1 MVDNSE
7 RIDKFLRKQMTP
19 EENNNFLNDLKNDAQ
34 LRKEAQMTALMIQEL
49 QERQAKE
56 DSEIIEDV
64 LKSKKKAK
72 TIRMV
77 RWTLSIA
84 AMCILLFGATTLWN
98 RPSNTEV
105 LFNEY
110 YTPFVYQPDRS
121 GGDETIKKELAELY
135 NKVGTEK
142 DITPIIA
149 RLQTIYDGIQSNSDD
164 YADYIYEEKNI
175 ARYLALAYIK
185 DNNLDKAKEILQPL
199 VDNNDAE
206 AIKLMAEI
214 DDLQL
219 SHKE

>member
-19 EENNNFLNDLKNDAQ
+19 EDNNIFLNDLKNDAQ

-84 AMCILLFGATTLWN
+84 AMFILLFGATTLWN

-185 DNNLDKAKEILQPL
+185 DNNLNKAKDLL
-199 VDNNDAE
+199 
-206 AIKLMAEI
+206 KL
-214 DDLQL
+214 L
-219 SHKE
+219 KENGNEEMEKLIEELNKVE

>member
-19 EENNNFLNDLKNDAQ
+19 EENTIFLNDLKNDAQ
-34 LRKEAQMTALMIQEL
+34 LRKEAQMTALMIKEL

-84 AMCILLFGATTLWN
+84 AMFILLFGATTLWN

-121 GGDETIKKELAELY
+121 GGDETIKKELADLY

-142 DITPIIA
+142 NITPIIS

-164 YADYIYEEKNI
+164 YADFSYYENDI
-175 ARYLALAYIK
+175 AWYLALAYIK
-185 DNNLDKAKEILQPL
+185 DNNLDKARELLKQMKENGNEE
-199 VDNNDAE
+199 VG
-206 AIKLMAEI
+206 KLIEE
-214 DDLQL
+214 LN
-219 SHKE
+219 KVE

>member
-19 EENNNFLNDLKNDAQ
+19 EDNNIFLNDLKNDAQ

-84 AMCILLFGATTLWN
+84 AMFILLFGATTLWN

-164 YADYIYEEKNI
+164 YADYSYYENDI
-175 ARYLALAYIK
+175 AWYLALAYIK
-185 DNNLDKAKEILQPL
+185 DNNLDKAKELLIPL
-199 VDNNDAE
+199 ADHDNTIAKKL
-206 AIKLMAEI
+206 IKVIANLE
-214 DDLQL
+214 
-219 SHKE
+219 

>member
-1 MVDNSE
+1 MNTTDYSE
-7 RIDKFLRKQMTP
+7 RIDKFLKDQMPP
-19 EENNNFLNDLKNDAQ
+19 EENEAFLQDLNNNEELREQAQ
-34 LRKEAQMTALMIQEL
+34 ITALMIQEL

-84 AMCILLFGATTLWN
+84 AMFILLFGATTLWN

-142 DITPIIA
+142 DITPIIS

-164 YADYIYEEKNI
+164 YADYSYYENDI
-175 ARYLALAYIK
+175 AWYLALAYIK
-185 DNNLDKAKEILQPL
+185 DNNLDKARELLKQMKENGNEE
-199 VDNNDAE
+199 VG
-206 AIKLMAEI
+206 KLIEE
-214 DDLQL
+214 LN
-219 SHKE
+219 KVE

>member
-1 MVDNSE
+1 
-7 RIDKFLRKQMTP
+7 
-19 EENNNFLNDLKNDAQ
+19 
-34 LRKEAQMTALMIQEL
+34 MTALMIQEL

-56 DSEIIEDV
+56 DSEIIEDI

-84 AMCILLFGATTLWN
+84 AMFILLFGATTLWN

-164 YADYIYEEKNI
+164 YADYKHEKNNI
-175 ARYLALAYIK
+175 AWYLTLAYIK

-214 DDLQL
+214 EGL
-219 SHKE
+219 

>member
-1 MVDNSE
+1 MNTTDYSE
-7 RIDKFLRKQMTP
+7 RIDKFLKDQMPP
-19 EENNNFLNDLKNDAQ
+19 EENEAFLQDLNNNEELREQAQ
-34 LRKEAQMTALMIQEL
+34 ITALMIQEL

-84 AMCILLFGATTLWN
+84 AMFILLFGATTLWN

-164 YADYIYEEKNI
+164 YADYSYYENDI
-175 ARYLALAYIK
+175 AWYLALAYIK
-185 DNNLDKAKEILQPL
+185 DNNLDKAKELLIPL
-199 VDNNDAE
+199 ADHNNTIAKKL
-206 AIKLMAEI
+206 IKVIANLE
-214 DDLQL
+214 
-219 SHKE
+219 

>member
-1 MVDNSE
+1 MNTTDYSE
-7 RIDKFLRKQMTP
+7 RIDKFLKDQMPP
-19 EENNNFLNDLKNDAQ
+19 EENEAFLQDLNNNEELREQAQ
-34 LRKEAQMTALMIQEL
+34 ITALMIQEL

-84 AMCILLFGATTLWN
+84 AMFILLFGATTLWN

-149 RLQTIYDGIQSNSDD
+149 RLQTIYDGIQSKSDD
-164 YADYIYEEKNI
+164 YADYKYEENNI
-175 ARYLALAYIK
+175 AMYLALAYIK
-185 DNNLDKAKEILQPL
+185 DNNLDKAKELLQPL

-214 DDLQL
+214 EGLQ
-219 SHKE
+219 

>member
-1 MVDNSE
+1 
-7 RIDKFLRKQMTP
+7 MTP

-56 DSEIIEDV
+56 DSEIIEDI

-84 AMCILLFGATTLWN
+84 AMFILLFGATTLWN

-214 DDLQL
+214 EGL
-219 SHKE
+219 

>member
-56 DSEIIEDV
+56 DSEIIEDI

-84 AMCILLFGATTLWN
+84 AMFILLFGATTLWN

-214 DDLQL
+214 EGL
-219 SHKE
+219 

>member
-56 DSEIIEDV
+56 DSEIIEDI

-84 AMCILLFGATTLWN
+84 AMFILLFGATTLWN

-164 YADYIYEEKNI
+164 YADYRYEKNNI
-175 ARYLALAYIK
+175 AWYLTLAYIK

-214 DDLQL
+214 EGL
-219 SHKE
+219 

>member
-77 RWTLSIA
+77 RWSLSIA
-84 AMCILLFGATTLWN
+84 AMFILLFGATTLWN

-164 YADYIYEEKNI
+164 YADYSYYENDI
-175 ARYLALAYIK
+175 AWYLTLAYIK
-185 DNNLDKAKEILQPL
+185 DNNINKAKELLQPL

-214 DDLQL
+214 EDL
-219 SHKE
+219 

>member
-19 EENNNFLNDLKNDAQ
+19 EENTIFLNDLKNDAQ

-84 AMCILLFGATTLWN
+84 AMFILLFGATTLWN

-121 GGDETIKKELAELY
+121 GGDETIKKELADLY

-142 DITPIIA
+142 NITPIIS

-214 DDLQL
+214 EGL
-219 SHKE
+219 

>member
-19 EENNNFLNDLKNDAQ
+19 EDINIFLNDLKNDAQ

-84 AMCILLFGATTLWN
+84 AMFILLFGATTLWN

-164 YADYIYEEKNI
+164 YADYSYYENDI
-175 ARYLALAYIK
+175 AWYLTLAYIK
-185 DNNLDKAKEILQPL
+185 DNNINKAKELLQPL
-199 VDNNDAE
+199 VDNGNEE
-206 AIKLMAEI
+206 AKKLLVDIESI
-214 DDLQL
+214 
-219 SHKE
+219 

>member
-19 EENNNFLNDLKNDAQ
+19 EENEIFLNDLKNDTQ

-56 DSEIIEDV
+56 DSDIIEDV

-84 AMCILLFGATTLWN
+84 AMFILLFGATTLWN

-121 GGDETIKKELAELY
+121 GGDEAIKKELAELY

-164 YADYIYEEKNI
+164 YNDYSYYENDI
-175 ARYLALAYIK
+175 AWYLALAYIK
-185 DNNLDKAKEILQPL
+185 DNNLNKAKELLKQL
-199 VDNNDAE
+199 KENGNEEVE
-206 AIKLMAEI
+206 KLIEE
-214 DDLQL
+214 LN
-219 SHKE
+219 KVE

>member
-1 MVDNSE
+1 MNTTDYSE
-7 RIDKFLRKQMTP
+7 RIDKFLKDQMPP
-19 EENNNFLNDLKNDAQ
+19 EENEAFLQDLNNNEE
-34 LRKEAQMTALMIQEL
+34 LREQAQMTALMIQEL

-84 AMCILLFGATTLWN
+84 AMFILLFGATTLWN

-105 LFNEY
+105 MFNEY

-164 YADYIYEEKNI
+164 YADYSYYENDI
-175 ARYLALAYIK
+175 AWYLTLAYIK
-185 DNNLDKAKEILQPL
+185 DNNINKAKELLQPL

-214 DDLQL
+214 EGLQ
-219 SHKE
+219 

>member
-19 EENNNFLNDLKNDAQ
+19 EENTIFLNDLKNDAQ

-84 AMCILLFGATTLWN
+84 AMFILLFGATTLWN

-135 NKVGTEK
+135 NKVGTEN

-149 RLQTIYDGIQSNSDD
+149 RLQTIYDGIQSNSED
-164 YADYIYEEKNI
+164 YADYSYYENDI
-175 ARYLALAYIK
+175 AWYLALAYIK
-185 DNNLDKAKEILQPL
+185 DNNLNKAKELLRPL

-214 DDLQL
+214 EGL
-219 SHKE
+219 

>member
-135 NKVGTEK
+135 NKVGREK

-164 YADYIYEEKNI
+164 YADYSYYENDI
-175 ARYLALAYIK
+175 AWYLTLAYIK
-185 DNNLDKAKEILQPL
+185 DNNINKAKELLQPL

-214 DDLQL
+214 EGLQ
-219 SHKE
+219 